1 MVTLAFGFKSY
12 LSYKLR
18 LKKQKEIQKI
28 NEFYM
33 QLIAKALPLELQLKD
48 KEKLESAQFGD
59 TLRKKDK

>member
-1 MVTLAFGFKSY
+1 MVTLGFGFKSY

-48 KEKLESAQFGD
+48 KEKFKGEFS
-59 TLRKKDK
+59 